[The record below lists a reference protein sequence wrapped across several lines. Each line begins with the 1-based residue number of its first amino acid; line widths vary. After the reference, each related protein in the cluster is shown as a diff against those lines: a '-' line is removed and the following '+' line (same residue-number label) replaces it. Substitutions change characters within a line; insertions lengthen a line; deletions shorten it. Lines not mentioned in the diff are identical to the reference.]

1 MLSIKF
7 IRENSEEVK
16 RRLAKKLI
24 KPVLIDSVLSLDK
37 KHRELQQMLEGYRA
51 EQNKISEDISA
62 TKDNE
67 EKNRK
72 VNQMQTLKAEIKKME
87 PEFEA
92 SERDFKEAL
101 RLLPNMPYDFV
112 PDGEN
117 ETANQVLR
125 EVGQKPEFD
134 FEFKDYIALGE
145 ELDIIDVKRAA
156 KVSGSRF
163 GYLKGGAARLE
174 FALIQFA
181 LDILTEEG
189 FVPVVPPVLVKP
201 ESMQAMG
208 CVGQDAT
215 EVFFIEKDNLY
226 LVGTSEQSIGP
237 MHKDEVFLE
246 NELPAR
252 YISFSSCFRR
262 EAGSYG
268 KDTRGI
274 LRAHQFDKL
283 EMFSITKPEDS
294 QNEHKFLLSLVERFM
309 QALGIPYRVVLLC
322 GGDMS
327 RPSAVTYDIESWIP
341 SQDTYRETHSI
352 SDTLSFQ
359 SLDLNIKYRF
369 LSDGNPRTQ
378 RADQSS
384 HDGKQQTNYVHMLN
398 GTAFAIGRIIIAILE
413 NYQQADGSVKIP
425 EVLQKYMGGATE
437 ISQNSK
443 FKIQNS

>member
-1 MLSIKF
+1 
-7 IRENSEEVK
+7 
-16 RRLAKKLI
+16 
-24 KPVLIDSVLSLDK
+24 
-37 KHRELQQMLEGYRA
+37 MLEGYRA

-92 SERDFKEAL
+92 SERDLKEAL

-125 EVGQKPEFD
+125 EVGQKPEFN

-181 LDILTEEG
+181 FDILIEEG
-189 FVPVVPPVLVKP
+189 FMPVVPPVLVKP

-208 CVGQDAT
+208 CVGQDAS

-237 MHKDEVFLE
+237 MHKDEVFSE

-252 YISFSSCFRR
+252 YVS
-262 EAGSYG
+262 
-268 KDTRGI
+268 
-274 LRAHQFDKL
+274 
-283 EMFSITKPEDS
+283 
-294 QNEHKFLLSLVERFM
+294 FLLVSGARP
-309 QALGIPYRVVLLC
+309 ALMARI
-322 GGDMS
+322 
-327 RPSAVTYDIESWIP
+327 
-341 SQDTYRETHSI
+341 
-352 SDTLSFQ
+352 
-359 SLDLNIKYRF
+359 
-369 LSDGNPRTQ
+369 
-378 RADQSS
+378 RA
-384 HDGKQQTNYVHMLN
+384 
-398 GTAFAIGRIIIAILE
+398 AF
-413 NYQQADGSVKIP
+413 
-425 EVLQKYMGGATE
+425 
-437 ISQNSK
+437 
-443 FKIQNS
+443 